1 LIRLFRPRVAQKW
14 LPDQVRPAD
23 VAGDNNQGE
32 RHEARDSGI
41 AGSGTDGGADGSAR
55 HCGRIAGTEGL
66 RIYVTSTSPVIA
78 TCHGSLGAFIDSLY
92 LDVGGD
98 FDAAND
104 GSPPCVPGTST
115 AGQTVNLGSFAVGT
129 ELFFRLNVRN
139 QFETPNVIWNYFTG
153 PGSRNADGKA
163 RARVHS
169 EWLPGTTLVSR
180 KTSLISISGI
190 SAFRSPARPRSS
202 HSPASPSPARSR
214 CLASA
219 SQGRA

>member
-1 LIRLFRPRVAQKW
+1 V
-14 LPDQVRPAD
+14 
-23 VAGDNNQGE
+23 
-32 RHEARDSGI
+32 
-41 AGSGTDGGADGSAR
+41 SGTLAAFGLSVDGRVPAVNVKRRRNAQRECRGRSGYEPQAR
-55 HCGRIAGTEGL
+55 GRLIARAGL
-66 RIYVTSTSPVIA
+66 TQ
-78 TCHGSLGAFIDSLY
+78 SLY

-98 FDAAND
+98 FNAAND
-104 GSPPCVPGTST
+104 GSPLFVTGTST

-139 QFETPNVIWNYFTG
+139 PFETPNVIWNYFTG

-163 RARVHS
+163 RARVQS

-202 HSPASPSPARSR
+202 HPPASPNPARSR